1 MIQNVLFELRN
12 QLLVLLRLQLWNNEN
27 EKTIFL
33 QGRISQL
40 ENQLSPQ
47 TELIMRSDY
56 HAQCEHFAKQL
67 QEMIWQTSELW
78 KRNEELSEHF
88 LNAHYTPGKLRS
100 DLENESEQRN

>member
-1 MIQNVLFELRN
+1 MHSGFVVICCYLKSLYFTIQRIQNVLFELRN

-27 EKTIFL
+27 EKTIIFL

-67 QEMIWQTSELW
+67 QEMI
-78 KRNEELSEHF
+78 
-88 LNAHYTPGKLRS
+88 
-100 DLENESEQRN
+100 